1 MRFTSTRGGD
11 TATFSEAVIKGLA
24 GDGGLF
30 VPETMPDIS
39 SYPAHWRGLP
49 YTELACSFLSLFA
62 TDIPEEELRL
72 CVENAYR
79 AFPNPEAPAPLV
91 ELTEHLHVLELF
103 HGPTL
108 AFKDFALQLLG
119 QLYGRHIR
127 HTGRPINI
135 LGATSGDTGSA
146 AIYGLLKQPGTHSFI
161 LYPEGG
167 IAGLQERQIACTG
180 SAFVHP
186 FAVHGSFDDAQS
198 IVKQI
203 FGDAEFSSKYSLT
216 AVNSIN
222 IARILAQ
229 CIYYLDT
236 ALKLGAGD
244 DHPLEFVVPTGNFGN
259 VLAGWMLS
267 KMGIRGLRFCVATNV
282 NAVVSDFF
290 KTGAYCPGKVT
301 PSLAP
306 SMDIQQASNFERWL
320 WWHFGGDSRRVRDVM
335 TTLCRDGKFILNE
348 TPANGDII
356 RTTSCNDEEIKM
368 WIERMW
374 KEKGYVADPHTACA
388 FAAVNRN
395 VRSVVLAT
403 AHPAKF
409 PETIAAVTGQ
419 CPKHPSL
426 EALKARTVSKQIM
439 PADAEA
445 VKKAIAGILND
456 FDTGNLPIYKKTVTL
471 ARNKFLFKI

>member
-39 SYPAHWRGLP
+39 SCAEHWRGLP
-49 YTELACSFLSLFA
+49 YAGLAYSFLSLFA
-62 TDIPEEELRL
+62 TDIPENELRD
-72 CVENAYR
+72 CVERAYS
-79 AFPNPEAPAPLV
+79 AFPAPETPAPLV
-91 ELTEHLHVLELF
+91 ALADNLYVLELF

-108 AFKDFALQLLG
+108 AFKDFALQWLG

-127 HTGRPINI
+127 HTGHPLHI

-146 AIYGLLKQPGTHSFI
+146 AIYGMLKQPGTHSFI

-167 IAGLQERQIACTG
+167 IAELQERQIACTG
-180 SAFVHP
+180 SPFVHP
-186 FAVHGSFDDAQS
+186 FAVRGSFDEVQS

-203 FGDAEFSSKYSLT
+203 FGDAAFSSAYSLT

-222 IARILAQ
+222 VARILAQ

-236 ALKLGAGD
+236 ALKLGASED
-244 DHPLEFVVPTGNFGN
+244 NPLEFIVPTGNFGN

-267 KMGIRGLRFCVATNV
+267 KMGLRGLRFCVSTNV

-301 PSLAP
+301 PSCAP

-320 WWHFGGDSRRVRDVM
+320 WWHFGGNSGCVCEVM
-335 TTLCRDGKFILNE
+335 AALRRDGKFLLNE
-348 TPANGDII
+348 TPSGNGII
-356 RTTSCNDEEIKM
+356 RTTSCDDAGIKTQIGRI
-368 WIERMW
+368 WR
-374 KEKGYVADPHTACA
+374 EKGYIADPHTACA
-388 FAAVNRN
+388 FAAVRN
-395 VRSVVLAT
+395 TVRSVVLAT

-409 PETIAAVTGQ
+409 PETIASATAQ
-419 CPKHPSL
+419 RPRHPSL
-426 EALKARTVSKQIM
+426 DALEKRPVVRQVV
-439 PADAEA
+439 PADVETVKAE
-445 VKKAIAGILND
+445 IAKIL
-456 FDTGNLPIYKKTVTL
+456 KTQ
-471 ARNKFLFKI
+471 KI

>member
-1 MRFTSTRGGD
+1 MRFISTRGGD

-30 VPETMPDIS
+30 VPETMPDLRP
-39 SYPAHWRGLP
+39 YLAQWRGRP
-49 YTELACSFLSLFA
+49 YTELASSFLSLFA
-62 TDIPEEELRL
+62 TDIPENELRE
-72 CVENAYR
+72 CVEKAYS
-79 AFPNPEAPAPLV
+79 AFPVSEMPAPLL
-91 ELTEHLHVLELF
+91 ELDNNLHVLELF

-127 HTGRPINI
+127 HTGRSINI

-146 AIYGLLKQPGTHSFI
+146 AIHGMLKQPGAHSFI

-167 IAGLQERQIACTG
+167 IAERQERQIACTG
-180 SAFVHP
+180 SPFVHP
-186 FAVHGSFDDAQS
+186 FAIQGSFDEAQS

-203 FGDAEFSSKYSLT
+203 FGDAEFSSNYALT

-229 CIYYLDT
+229 CVYYLDT
-236 ALKLGAGD
+236 ALKLDAGAAN
-244 DHPLEFVVPTGNFGN
+244 PLEFVVPTGNFGN

-267 KMGIRGLRFCVATNV
+267 KMGMQGLRFCVATNV
-282 NAVVSDFF
+282 NTVMSDFF
-290 KTGAYCPGKVT
+290 RTGVYCPGNVT

-320 WWHFGGDSRRVRDVM
+320 WWHFGGDSVRVCDVM
-335 TTLCRDGKFILNE
+335 AALRRDGRFALDDI
-348 TPANGDII
+348 PAGNDII
-356 RTTSCNDEEIKM
+356 RTTSCDDADIKTWM
-368 WIERMW
+368 GRIW
-374 KEKGYVADPHTACA
+374 KEKSYIADPHTACA
-388 FAAVNRN
+388 FAAVCEN

-409 PETIAAVTGQ
+409 PGTIVAATGQ
-419 CPKHPSL
+419 FPTHPSL
-426 EALKARTVSKQIM
+426 ELLANRAVTKQVM
-439 PADAEA
+439 PADVDT
-445 VKKAIAGILND
+445 VKTAIAQLIPKCPNGH
-456 FDTGNLPIYKKTVTL
+456 
-471 ARNKFLFKI
+471 R

>member
-1 MRFTSTRGGD
+1 MQFTSTRGGD

-39 SYPAHWRGLP
+39 RYLTLWRGLP
-49 YTELACSFLSLFA
+49 YTELARSFLSLFA
-62 TDIPEEELRL
+62 TDIPDNELR
-72 CVENAYR
+72 CCIEKAYR
-79 AFPNPEAPAPLV
+79 AFPDANTPAPLI
-91 ELTEHLHVLELF
+91 ELNDNLHVMELF

-127 HTGRPINI
+127 NTGQSVNI

-146 AIYGLLKQPGTHSFI
+146 AIYGMLKQPDTHSFI

-167 IAGLQERQIACTG
+167 IAELQERQIACTG

-186 FAVHGSFDDAQS
+186 FAVLGSFDDAQR

-203 FGDAEFSSKYSLT
+203 FGDATFATAYSLT

-229 CIYYLDT
+229 CIYYLDA
-236 ALKLGAGD
+236 ALKLDANESK
-244 DHPLEFVVPTGNFGN
+244 PVEFIVPTGNFGN

-267 KMGIRGLRFCVATNV
+267 KMGLRGLRFCVATNV
-282 NAVVSDFF
+282 NSVVSDFF
-290 KTGAYCPGKVT
+290 KTGKYRTGKVT
-301 PSLAP
+301 PSFAP

-320 WWHFGGDSRRVRDVM
+320 WWHFKGDSARVCDVM
-335 TTLCRDGKFILNE
+335 AALRRDGCFVLNE
-348 TPANGDII
+348 IPVGDDIV
-356 RTTSCNDEEIKM
+356 RATSCDDNGIKKCIRQI
-368 WIERMW
+368 WRKKNYIP
-374 KEKGYVADPHTACA
+374 DPHTACA
-388 FAAVNRN
+388 FAAVREN
-395 VRSVVLAT
+395 VRSVILAT

-409 PETIAAVTGQ
+409 PEIIASETGQ
-419 CPKHPSL
+419 IPQHPSL
-426 EALKARTVSKQIM
+426 EILKKQPVAKQILT
-439 PADAEA
+439 ADIET
-445 VKKAIAGILND
+445 VKTAIADILRAN
-456 FDTGNLPIYKKTVTL
+456 
-471 ARNKFLFKI
+471 